1 MTVHHPIIRRTCI
14 DTILTI
20 ILFGS
25 CEEQADVNDQVFQE
39 VEGAKAREEQ
49 HNHLGHERKEQRE
62 KFEIFR
68 N

>member
-1 MTVHHPIIRRTCI
+1 M
-14 DTILTI
+14 
-20 ILFGS
+20 
-25 CEEQADVNDQVFQE
+25 EADVNDQVFQE